1 MFETI
6 CGMLAAVVY
15 CVVMTWLGIIVLWQT
30 IEGEKRWYH
39 QEVNCDGDDDHETS
53 DNPRDPAVLHREP

>member
-6 CGMLAAVVY
+6 

-30 IEGEKRWYH
+30 IES
-39 QEVNCDGDDDHETS
+39 DGI
-53 DNPRDPAVLHREP
+53 NRG